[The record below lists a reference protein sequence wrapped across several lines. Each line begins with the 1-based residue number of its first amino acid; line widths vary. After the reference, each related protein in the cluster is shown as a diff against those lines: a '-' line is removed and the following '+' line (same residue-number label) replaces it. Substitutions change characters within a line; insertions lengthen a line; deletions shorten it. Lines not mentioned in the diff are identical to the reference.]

1 VLGESSDARGGFGA
15 WVEQLVAES
24 TGKHGT
30 GILPINV
37 ATTTAPNFVDATADT
52 LLLSHGPHTDS
63 PHAPSGWSAHV
74 EAPMGAHM
82 LLWEAAT
89 AIAGRVLEINPFDQ
103 PDVESAKAAAR
114 EMLDGSSAGAE
125 PVFVDSEI
133 SVFTAGDWLP
143 EDVRTVS
150 GALAHLLTVV
160 DPSHG
165 YLAVHAYL
173 DPERDR
179 VAASLRDA
187 LARRTGRPVSFGWGP
202 RFLHSTGQYHKGG
215 PAQGV

>member
-1 VLGESSDARGGFGA
+1 VPSGLAGADLANLLDQATDIRPHLAEDSTDNPALRLGALMGTAARSGVDKLVLGESSDARGGFGA

-30 GILPINV
+30 GILPMDV

-114 EMLDGSSAGAE
+114 EMLDGSS
-125 PVFVDSEI
+125 
-133 SVFTAGDWLP
+133 
-143 EDVRTVS
+143 
-150 GALAHLLTVV
+150 
-160 DPSHG
+160 
-165 YLAVHAYL
+165 
-173 DPERDR
+173 
-179 VAASLRDA
+179 
-187 LARRTGRPVSFGWGP
+187 
-202 RFLHSTGQYHKGG
+202 
-215 PAQGV
+215 